1 MITKK
6 CRDCGKEFTLSDG
19 EIDFFRSKGFDLPN
33 RCQSCRNKRKKKN
46 ASPEVRRSVN
56 KQNHSGKQISA
67 LTIPV
72 LIIAVGLLLCY
83 LIFIGSDILPA
94 NPSSTADITDSSV
107 FIFEEITAAE
117 TPYTVTAEESIGTT
131 EKASE
136 TAAELITEPTHAVTS
151 AEAVNTSPETVL
163 ETSAIIAEESSNTT
177 VPSQTREL
185 HFRNEELL
193 SEHYENHGIE
203 MGFSSAQDYE
213 RAAAAVVSSP
223 KALHKLEKED
233 NDDVYYLESTNE
245 FVIVS
250 TDGYIRTY
258 FKPDKGK
265 AYFDK
270 Q

>member
-6 CRDCGKEFTLSDG
+6 CRECGKEFTLSDG
-19 EIDFFRSKGFDLPN
+19 EIEFFRSKSFDLPN
-33 RCQSCRNKRKKKN
+33 RCQSCRNMRKKKKT
-46 ASPEVRRSVN
+46 SPEAHRSRN
-56 KQNHSGKQISA
+56 TPKRYSKQSPA

-72 LIIAVGLLLCY
+72 LLIAVGLILCY
-83 LIFIGSDILPA
+83 LILSGSDGLPA
-94 NPSSTADITDSSV
+94 NPSSTADK
-107 FIFEEITAAE
+107 
-117 TPYTVTAEESIGTT
+117 PY
-131 EKASE
+131 
-136 TAAELITEPTHAVTS
+136 AVTS
-151 AEAVNTSPETVL
+151 SETVNSSPETIL
-163 ETSAIIAEESSNTT
+163 ETSEVFAEETTNTT
-177 VPSQTREL
+177 VQSQTREL

-265 AYFDK
+265 AYFDN